1 VFTGGRAVRLVLVE
15 ALPVDDGEEMAGGVT
30 APMPGTV
37 TAILVAEGAVK
48 KGQALVVM
56 EAMKMEFT
64 LSAPA
69 DGVVTAVNYAVGALV
84 DEGAALVS
92 FKPA

>member
-1 VFTGGRAVRLVLVE
+1 
-15 ALPVDDGEEMAGGVT
+15 
-30 APMPGTV
+30 MPGTV
-37 TAILVAEGAVK
+37 TAIPVTAGTAVK

-69 DGVVTAVNYAVGALV
+69 DGVVSAVHYAVGALV
-84 DEGAALVS
+84 DEGAALVA
-92 FKPA
+92 FEAA